1 MFGLHFAGI
10 FVYAVKI
17 QQLIQNAATI
27 SAVSRFSLS
36 CLQEPL
42 VDSIN
47 NQPESIKLS
56 NSWSSSPTN

>member
-47 NQPESIKLS
+47 NQP
-56 NSWSSSPTN
+56 